1 MSRATTVERRRSV
14 DNDGSLPR
22 LAGYDEMRGGIVELL
37 EAARRA
43 AARSINTLM
52 TASYWEIGRRIV
64 DYEQQGKSRAI
75 YGKVLIERLARDL
88 TKRFGRGFGARNLA
102 QMRAFYLAWSNPEIL
117 QTASAKSQNPTPIA
131 VRLPLPWSAYVQL
144 LSVKAP
150 AARSFAG

>member
-64 DYEQQGKSRAI
+64 DYEQQGKS
-75 YGKVLIERLARDL
+75 
-88 TKRFGRGFGARNLA
+88 
-102 QMRAFYLAWSNPEIL
+102 
-117 QTASAKSQNPTPIA
+117 
-131 VRLPLPWSAYVQL
+131 LPSM
-144 LSVKAP
+144 
-150 AARSFAG
+150 ARSLLNDLLETLRSALGGDSEHGILRKCVHFISRGETPRRSLFAYHCLGRLMCSCCQ

>member
-75 YGKVLIERLARDL
+75 YGKSLLNDLLETLRSALGGDSEHGILHKCVHFISRGQTLRFCRQRLQNLRTPRRSLFAYHCL
-88 TKRFGRGFGARNLA
+88 GRLMCSCC
-102 QMRAFYLAWSNPEIL
+102 Q
-117 QTASAKSQNPTPIA
+117 
-131 VRLPLPWSAYVQL
+131 
-144 LSVKAP
+144 
-150 AARSFAG
+150 